1 MYLINISLFKSLYTL
16 FMCVFTLFFSFV
28 VLFFFDYFSLLKA
41 SLIRRIASMIFS
53 SLVA

>member
-16 FMCVFTLFFSFV
+16 FMCVFTLFSFV